1 MVCPVAIAD
10 SEFGITICNRF
21 NGQAVLAARKIYI
34 MSIEAQDNIPLEIYS
49 RIPRVAINILSK
61 IIVVGMT
68 RFAYCARFKFAIP
81 NAFPYGVIRYFLRDM
96 SYMVHMRITRIR
108 HLPRPE
114 YTWISAS
121 GPMIW

>member
-81 NAFPYGVIRYFLRDM
+81 NSSPRTGRCDLSRD
-96 SYMVHMRITRIR
+96 HPPLQGCREAAP
-108 HLPRPE
+108 LPNTVPR
-114 YTWISAS
+114 
-121 GPMIW
+121 

>member
-1 MVCPVAIAD
+1 
-10 SEFGITICNRF
+10 
-21 NGQAVLAARKIYI
+21 

-81 NAFPYGVIRYFLRDM
+81 NAFPYGVIRYFLMPGAGLSTILRPAQAGVICPVTIRRCRDAGKQRRYQTQCQDDRKHILPHN
-96 SYMVHMRITRIR
+96 SQFLLFTAA
-108 HLPRPE
+108 LPR
-114 YTWISAS
+114 
-121 GPMIW
+121 